1 MEFGRVTRHPATKTA
16 GKKDGGQEAEW
27 GKDERGKEGK
37 LPFDV
42 LPPSPQA
49 STFARGFHLRQR
61 LPPSP
66 EAMADKMAGQAG

>member
-49 STFARGFHLRQR
+49 
-61 LPPSP
+61 
-66 EAMADKMAGQAG
+66 MAGQAG

>member
-1 MEFGRVTRHPATKTA
+1 MEFGRVTRHN
-16 GKKDGGQEAEW
+16 DGGQEAEW

-49 STFARGFHLRQR
+49 
-61 LPPSP
+61 
-66 EAMADKMAGQAG
+66 MAGQAG